1 MVWPIIIFDPQN
13 FQKPL
18 EIFWPQIERKHSEE
32 YEVIILAVKKSFGR
46 FSCLEF
52 ILESSKHREDGLK
65 H

>member
-32 YEVIILAVKKSFGR
+32 YEVIILAVKKKALGDF
-46 FSCLEF
+46 LA
-52 ILESSKHREDGLK
+52 SSSS
-65 H
+65 